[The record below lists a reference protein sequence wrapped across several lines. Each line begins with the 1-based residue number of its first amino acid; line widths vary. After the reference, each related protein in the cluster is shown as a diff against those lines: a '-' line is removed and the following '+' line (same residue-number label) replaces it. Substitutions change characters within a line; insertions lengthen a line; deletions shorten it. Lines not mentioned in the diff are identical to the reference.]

1 MYYYFFNHKSIL
13 NNLKTTNLQLVI
25 LLKALETT

>member
-1 MYYYFFNHKSIL
+1 MYYYLFNHKSIL